1 MLMAGGKGKL
11 YPAFWGYLVHDGA
24 TLLTS
29 SWLEKSQL
37 PVVLDLDETLI
48 VAHSASKLQ
57 QEIGKLRHSRYK
69 PALIVPLVYHVPRS
83 LLPFVHALTLSLT
96 DCEIVY
102 KSCFQ
107 IACIAHRASHC

>member
-1 MLMAGGKGKL
+1 MRALVCKPMSAHKPTTLLDTVVGLSRRCTSQAIKSEPAMLMAGKGKL

-29 SWLEKSQL
+29 PWLEKSQL

-57 QEIGKLRHSRYK
+57 QEIGKLRHSR
-69 PALIVPLVYHVPRS
+69 
-83 LLPFVHALTLSLT
+83 
-96 DCEIVY
+96 
-102 KSCFQ
+102 
-107 IACIAHRASHC
+107 